1 MDFHTIITFF
11 FIASLLVISP
21 GPNGAL
27 ILKTVPL
34 LGKKHGYV
42 NVAGIFTAFYLHGT
56 FSIFGLSA
64 ILVSSAKLFLAVKII
79 GALYLAYLGIKAI
92 VSAFTPRIQ
101 PSEVV
106 SNLSK
111 NKDIKLRSSFFEG
124 LLTNLLNPK
133 VSIFYLAAFPQFI
146 NFQETV
152 ALSSYILVSVHALF
166 SLFWFSSMVAFV
178 GKSAVLFKSH
188 MSHAILQ
195 SVIGSVL
202 LWFSY
207 RIATVS
213 PR

>member
-1 MDFHTIITFF
+1 MGIYTVITFF
-11 FIASLLVISP
+11 LIISLMVMSP

-34 LGKKHGYV
+34 HGRKHGYV

-56 FSIFGLSA
+56 FSVFGLSA

-92 VSAFTPRIQ
+92 ISAFTPPKA
-101 PSEVV
+101 PSQAVDGV
-106 SNLSK
+106 IGSH
-111 NKDIKLRSSFFEG
+111 IVKLRSSFLEG

-146 NFQETV
+146 NIQENV
-152 ALSSYILVSVHALF
+152 VLSSYILVSVHALF
-166 SLFWFSSMVAFV
+166 ALLWFSFMVIFV
-178 GKSAVLFKSH
+178 GKSSVLFKTH
-188 MSHAILQ
+188 RSHAILQ
-195 SVIGSVL
+195 SAIGSVL

-207 RIATVS
+207 RVATAD
-213 PR
+213 PK

>member
-1 MDFHTIITFF
+1 MDFYAIITFF
-11 FIASLLVISP
+11 FIISLMVMSP

-92 VSAFTPRIQ
+92 ISAFTPPKDASQ
-101 PSEVV
+101 FV
-106 SNLSK
+106 SNVAGNK
-111 NKDIKLRSSFFEG
+111 NIKLSSSFFEG

-146 NFQETV
+146 NIQENV
-152 ALSSYILVSVHALF
+152 ALSSYILVSVHAVF
-166 SLFWFSSMVAFV
+166 ALFWFSSMVVFV
-178 GKSAVLFKSH
+178 GKSAILFKSH
-188 MSHAILQ
+188 KHHAMLQ
-195 SVIGSVL
+195 TAIGSIL

-207 RIATVS
+207 RVATAT
-213 PR
+213 PK